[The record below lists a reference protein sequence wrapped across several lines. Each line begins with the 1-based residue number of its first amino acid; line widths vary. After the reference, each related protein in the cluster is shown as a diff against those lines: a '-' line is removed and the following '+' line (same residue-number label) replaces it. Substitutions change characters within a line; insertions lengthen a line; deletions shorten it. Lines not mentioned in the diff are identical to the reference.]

1 MRVLILLVALVLVG
15 CAKPPTYL
23 ACTNI
28 NLELDYPTEF
38 IVLDH
43 FNKLWISAKNELK
56 PDYDLQDGYFV
67 YVAELRTDG
76 NDYWASDSSSK
87 INIANKLNRKTLI
100 YTVFYA
106 YQCEVIDDLSYLRS
120 LGLEKN
126 RNKI

>member
-1 MRVLILLVALVLVG
+1 MRVLILLTLILLGG
-15 CAKPPTYL
+15 CANQRTYL

-67 YVAELRTDG
+67 YVAELRSDDY
-76 NDYWASDSSSK
+76 DYWAFDLSSK
-87 INIANKLNRKTLI
+87 RNSDNKVNRKTLI
-100 YTVFYA
+100 YKQFYN

-120 LGLEKN
+120 LGLEKA